1 MSKQSAHQLLNAAK
15 AGLQVSMR
23 EITQALQETGDFDPP
38 QQREEEIHQY
48 TYSRYLEERIEP

>member
-1 MSKQSAHQLLNAAK
+1 MSRQSAHQLLNAAK

-23 EITQALQETGDFDPP
+23 EITQALQETGDFDPLK
-38 QQREEEIHQY
+38 QREEEIHQY